1 MNAHAPLGLDLTDLQ
16 PGLQSPAQQSQQV
29 FRRLLDA
36 VARPGSIQALP
47 HDVLAQLT
55 EVARLTHA
63 DDPDPAGAA
72 MRAVLLTLLDGDTSL
87 HVGAGLAPGR
97 LAAYLQFHSGVTLI
111 DSPAQAEFTAIT
123 AAHAST
129 ALLANLPWGSD
140 EAPQGAATLVLR
152 VPDMGA
158 TQRDDGRFCR
168 LILRGPGV
176 IGSIELTVAGVP
188 AEFWRSRQAMTGDYP
203 RGVDLLLVTDRSV
216 AAIPRSTW
224 VEPMI
229 ELPGSAGEH

>member
-1 MNAHAPLGLDLTDLQ
+1 MQ

-36 VARPGSIQALP
+36 MARPGSVQAMPL
-47 HDVLAQLT
+47 DVLAQMT
-55 EVARLTHA
+55 EMAQMTPA

-97 LAAYLQFHSGVTLI
+97 LAGYLQFHSGVTLV
-111 DSPAQAEFTAIT
+111 DTPAQAEFTAIT

-129 ALLANLPWGSD
+129 ALLASLPWGSD

-152 VPDMGA
+152 VPDMAA
-158 TQRDDGRFCR
+158 TQRVGVRSSR
-168 LILRGPGV
+168 LILRGPGAR
-176 IGSIELTVAGVP
+176 GSIELAVAGVP
-188 AEFWRSRQAMTGDYP
+188 AEFWLSRQAMAGDYP

-216 AAIPRSTW
+216 AAIPRSTR
-224 VEPMI
+224 VEPVT
-229 ELPGSAGEH
+229 ELPGSAGKR

>member
-1 MNAHAPLGLDLTDLQ
+1 MNAHVPCGPDLTELQ

-36 VARPGSIQALP
+36 MARPGSVQAMPL
-47 HDVLAQLT
+47 DVLAQMT
-55 EVARLTHA
+55 PA
-63 DDPDPAGAA
+63 DGQDPAGAA

-97 LAAYLQFHSGVTLI
+97 LAGYLQFHSGVTLV
-111 DSPAQAEFTAIT
+111 DTPAQAEFTAIT
-123 AAHAST
+123 AAHASP
-129 ALLANLPWGSD
+129 ALLASLPWGSD

-158 TQRDDGRFCR
+158 TQRDGVRSCR

-176 IGSIELTVAGVP
+176 RGSIELAVAGVP
-188 AEFWRSRQAMTGDYP
+188 AEFWRARQAMASDYP
-203 RGVDLLLVTDRSV
+203 RGVDLLLVTERSV
-216 AAIPRSTW
+216 AAIPRSTR
-224 VEPMI
+224 VEPVTD
-229 ELPGSAGEH
+229 LPGNAGAH